1 MNQDN
6 RTPLVVARALI
17 ALLFLVAG
25 LRKLL
30 GFAGTVAY
38 FAHLGLPMPEVATTL
53 SILVEVGG
61 GLAFLFGVRLPLVS
75 AGLAVFTLLTALA
88 AHRFWEADAAAYSNQ
103 LNNFLKNIAIIGG
116 FATVGLE
123 ALASQR
129 RRDAA

>member
-1 MNQDN
+1 MNQTS
-6 RTPLVVARALI
+6 RLPYVAARASI

-25 LRKLL
+25 LRKAL

-38 FAHLGLPMPEVATTL
+38 FAHLGLPMPELATTL
-53 SILVEVGG
+53 SILVEIGG

-75 AGLAVFTLLTALA
+75 AGLAVFTLLAALA
-88 AHRFWEADAAAYSNQ
+88 AHRFWEADAASFNNQ

-123 ALASQR
+123 AATSR
-129 RRDAA
+129 HRRDPA